1 MKNKTSSTLFMAS
14 MLVGILITITFN
26 LNSVSGMFNVNEYDE
41 IYNERLKLYS
51 NLNTL
56 KEQYEELE
64 KKVNTYEKIKN
75 SSYKITRE
83 LEKELFDMKAA
94 QGLTEVEG
102 TGVRITLKDSDMNGS
117 EVYTGYQLIHDSD
130 IRMMIND
137 LKNAGAEAIAING
150 QRIVYDTYTYC
161 SGVAIDVGGIKVV
174 TPFYIEAIGDSE
186 LIKSYFTLNDSQYKK
201 LLARKIN
208 VDVEKVDNLILPE
221 YKGKIAFEHMSNI
234 EK

>member
-56 KEQYEELE
+56 KEQYEELK

-83 LEKELFDMKAA
+83 LEKELFDMKSTL
-94 QGLTEVEG
+94 GLTEVEG

-161 SGVAIDVGGIKVV
+161 SGVSIDVGGIKVV

-186 LIKSYFTLNDSQYKK
+186 LIKSYLTLNDSQYKK